1 MQKMF
6 KNKIINDPVHGFITI
21 NFEIL
26 SKIINHPYFQR
37 LRRIKQLGLTHM
49 VYPGAMHTRFHHALG
64 AMFLMDEAIKSLRQ
78 KGYEIT
84 EKEEVGAKAAI
95 LLHDIGHGPFSHAL
109 EHSIVNNTSHEEL
122 SLDIMHLLNREF
134 NGELDTAISIFVDE
148 YPKHFLHQLVSS
160 QLDVDRLDYLKRDS
174 FYTGVTEGV
183 IGTQRILKMID
194 VIDDELVVQEKGIYS
209 IENFLNSR
217 RIMYWQVYLHKTV
230 LSAENLLINIL
241 SYAKEL
247 SNSGFNLFATPSLSY
262 FLNDL
267 GKIKDSED
275 SLKYFLDLDD
285 FDIITSIKV
294 WTKSEDKLMSLLC
307 NMLLNRNLMKVEIG
321 KTPFDKAYIDK
332 LVNNASTKYGISPQ
346 QSHYLVYSG
355 ITTNYA
361 YDYSRNNIK
370 ISMKNGAIKDITEI
384 SDQFSSQ
391 SNDFITKHFLC
402 YPELL
407 RLS

>member
-1 MQKMF
+1 MF

-37 LRRIKQLGLTHM
+37 LRRIKQLGLTHL

-84 EKEEVGAKAAI
+84 ENEELGAKVAI

-109 EHSIVNNTSHEEL
+109 EHSIIKNTSHEQL
-122 SLDIMHLLNREF
+122 SLKIMEVLNNEF
-134 NGELDTAISIFVDE
+134 SGELTTAIAIFKDE
-148 YPKHFLHQLVSS
+148 YPKRFLHQLVSS

-230 LSAENLLINIL
+230 LSAENLLINTL
-241 SYAKEL
+241 TYAKEL
-247 SNSGFNLFATPSLSY
+247 TKSGMKLFSTPALQY
-262 FLNDL
+262 FLESGDEL
-267 GKIKDSED
+267 GNQEN
-275 SLKYFLDLDD
+275 SLENFLQLDD
-285 FDIITSIKV
+285 FDIISSIKV
-294 WTKSEDKLMSLLC
+294 WTKSEDKLLSMLC
-307 NMLLNRNLMKVEIG
+307 NMVINRNLMKVEIE
-321 KTPFDKAYIDK
+321 KRKFDDAYLKELRLKAASKFEIDEDQAK
-332 LVNNASTKYGISPQ
+332 
-346 QSHYLVYSG
+346 YLVFG
-355 ITTNYA
+355 GTTTNYF
-361 YDYSRNNIK
+361 YDYTKNNIK
-370 ISMKNGAIKDITEI
+370 ISLKNGEIKDITEI
-384 SDQFSSQ
+384 SDQFSGQ
-391 SNDFITKHFLC
+391 TNDLITKHFIC
-402 YPELL
+402 FPESI
-407 RLS
+407 R